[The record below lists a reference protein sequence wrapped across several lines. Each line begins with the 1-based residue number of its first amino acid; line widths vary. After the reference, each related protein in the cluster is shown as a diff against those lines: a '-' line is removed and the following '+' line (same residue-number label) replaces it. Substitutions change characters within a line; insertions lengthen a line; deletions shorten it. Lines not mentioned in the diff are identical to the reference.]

1 MRNQSQAITFC
12 SKLRYHSYFARTS
25 RAVAL
30 MKPMLTWKFFQH
42 IADREGLLREV
53 KAIWIQVE
61 QMENHS
67 KLA

>member
-1 MRNQSQAITFC
+1 
-12 SKLRYHSYFARTS
+12 
-25 RAVAL
+25 